1 MNGLKKERLSKVKL
15 NSYMN
20 KYVISVRVKGIATKT
35 IVFADGSLHAL
46 LICQYLFGSN
56 NVIGGATQVS
66 NEDNSVGMLDEVA
79 KFIKPIKPLTPQQT
93 RIDGLKK
100 QKDSIAKQLNAER
113 DRQKLAKAQQQIFKA
128 TH

>member
-1 MNGLKKERLSKVKL
+1 MNNYLVSLRYKA
-15 NSYMN
+15 
-20 KYVISVRVKGIATKT
+20 IATKT
-35 IVFADGSLHAL
+35 IVFIDCSLHAL